1 MKVMREEEKRMK
13 EMGRDGRDGKQG
25 RERKGRKEGGRKEK
39 GKNKGGKKVNQNRV
53 EVRKS
58 KGFGARKVKAL
69 EIISDFWTF
78 CKGCVKHLEC

>member
-1 MKVMREEEKRMK
+1 MDGMGSREEREK
-13 EMGRDGRDGKQG
+13 EEE
-25 RERKGRKEGGRKEK
+25 REEGRKKK
-39 GKNKGGKKVNQNRV
+39 GKHKGGKKVNQNKV

>member
-1 MKVMREEEKRMK
+1 MEGMGSREEREK
-13 EMGRDGRDGKQG
+13 EEE
-25 RERKGRKEGGRKEK
+25 REEGRKKK
-39 GKNKGGKKVNQNRV
+39 GKHKGGKKVNQNKV